1 MIYNHIRVTI
11 GPLCKALGPPINY
24 QYDVTQ
30 ILVIEGLTLP
40 EYYEVDFCNEGD
52 ASTITIP
59 ATGDGVPIPDDF
71 LLTGRPIKAYIV
83 IAGSDNDVQT
93 RYEITLPVNRRPT
106 RSDIHPT
113 PAEQLQID
121 QLIAVIG
128 DAVADAQQSKSAAA
142 GSAVNAAESAADA
155 LQSENEAETSAL
167 KSEGFAIGEQNGI
180 DVSYDSP
187 YYQNNSKYYAEYAET
202 AAGNA
207 RRHAN
212 NASGYANNA
221 EASAV
226 AAGISAAEAAVSAKA
241 AEQSAAQSGYLYFY
255 IGDDGHLYMDR
266 TPNTV
271 VDFYLGNDGH
281 LYVMEAA

>member
-30 ILVIEGLTLP
+30 ILVIEGINLP

-83 IAGSDNDVQT
+83 IAGSENDVQT

-128 DAVADAQQSKSAAA
+128 DAVADAQQSECAAA
-142 GSAVNAAESAADA
+142 GSAAAAAESEDAAAGSAASAAASELEAGASAAVA
-155 LQSENEAETSAL
+155 LSYATSAAG
-167 KSEGFAIGEQNGI
+167 SANAAAGSAASAAGSASSAAG
-180 DVSYDSP
+180 S
-187 YYQNNSKYYAEYAET
+187 AT
-202 AAGNA
+202 AAA
-207 RRHAN
+207 
-212 NASGYANNA
+212 
-221 EASAV
+221 ASAT
-226 AAGISAAEAAVSAKA
+226 A
-241 AEQSAAQSGYLYFY
+241 AEQAAARSGYLYFY

-271 VDFYLGNDGH
+271 VDFFLGDDGH